1 MSDDEVILRSPRL
14 GEMSWLQ
21 WRHMQT
27 VAPAHGWDER
37 YEGHVAQIVGD
48 FFARHDPAR
57 ERFWVAER
65 DGKLIG
71 CVGLTGVSEERARLR
86 LLYVEPEARGLG
98 LGRRLVDACL
108 AFARRAGYREV
119 VLWTVDVLEP
129 ARRIYAAAGFRKIG
143 ETVSELSPAMKD
155 ETWLLRF

>member
-1 MSDDEVILRSPRL
+1 MADDEVVLRPPRL

-27 VAPAHGWDER
+27 VAPAYGWDER
-37 YEGHVAQIVGD
+37 YEGHIARIVGD
-48 FFARHDPAR
+48 FMTRHDPAR
-57 ERFWVAER
+57 ERFWAAER
-65 DGKLIG
+65 GGELLG
-71 CVGLTGVSEERARLR
+71 CVGLTGESEERARLR

-98 LGRRLVDACL
+98 LGRRLVDACV

-129 ARRIYAAAGFRKIG
+129 ARRIYAAAGFRRIG
-143 ETVSELSPAMKD
+143 AVVSELSPAMKD
-155 ETWLLRF
+155 ETWLLRL